1 MSFRKLINDPFT
13 KSMTK
18 NNSAIAMDNSSS
30 KGFSVW
36 VNKDIREVEKSGDWS
51 ILLMKAELQT
61 KRFRNGFYK

>member
-1 MSFRKLINDPFT
+1 MRKLINDPFT

-18 NNSAIAMDNSSS
+18 GNSAIAMDNSSS

-51 ILLMKAELQT
+51 TLLMKAELQT